1 MAGRRPTPRFS
12 KVSRKSVAS
21 DDLKPRATNYKSEFL
36 TSLIIH
42 RKRISWLKMNNSEIT
57 FWSIPTGHSFI
68 FYKLSLWSTFFL
80 DTDTQDSGRIAMEV
94 TLVMFL
100 REEE

>member
-1 MAGRRPTPRFS
+1 
-12 KVSRKSVAS
+12 
-21 DDLKPRATNYKSEFL
+21 
-36 TSLIIH
+36 
-42 RKRISWLKMNNSEIT
+42 MNNSEIT